1 MSQNTSMEP
10 PNIPGYTF
18 GTRESAISPV
28 SDEDLRRLE
37 ETAGWSVAD
46 SQLLEKYADL
56 FREKAEHMVDSWRA
70 EIARQPHLAQW
81 FVAPDGKPDDQYKAR
96 VKRRFVQWIVDV
108 ALRTHDRDWLN
119 YQEEIGLR
127 HTPAK
132 KNATDGRHTP
142 PLVPL
147 RFLLSFIPVILPIR
161 GFFVDRIQDEM
172 ELKELEVSWT
182 KAVILHVTLWSRP
195 YTSEGLW

>member
-1 MSQNTSMEP
+1 MQSS
-10 PNIPGYTF
+10 NIPGYTF
-18 GTRESAISPV
+18 GLRESAISPV
-28 SDEDLRRLE
+28 SEEDLRRLE
-37 ETAGWSVAD
+37 ETVGWSDAD
-46 SQLLEKYADL
+46 SKLLERYADL
-56 FREKAEHMVDSWRA
+56 FREQAEHMVDNWRA

-108 ALRTHDRDWLN
+108 ALRPHDRDWLN

-132 KNATDGRHTP
+132 KNATDERHTP

-161 GFFVDRIQDEM
+161 GFFAERIQDEM
-172 ELKELEVSWT
+172 ELKKLEVSWT